1 MMQLISRPER
11 AVCEACVD
19 YFLCVNTLPASQR
32 PPQLVQPLFA
42 SLVPPLVR
50 GHACY
55 GPTFTTWLE
64 DLDDDEEDFYRWAP
78 WLFLEALA
86 VLLLLVAAGPQL
98 GIVLYL
104 WPCSGFELSSC

>member
-19 YFLCVNTLPASQR
+19 YFLCVNTLPAAQR

-55 GPTFTTWLE
+55 GPNFTTWLE
-64 DLDDDEEDFYRWAP
+64 DLDDDEEDFYRWAM
-78 WLFLEALA
+78 A
-86 VLLLLVAAGPQL
+86 V
-98 GIVLYL
+98 
-104 WPCSGFELSSC
+104 